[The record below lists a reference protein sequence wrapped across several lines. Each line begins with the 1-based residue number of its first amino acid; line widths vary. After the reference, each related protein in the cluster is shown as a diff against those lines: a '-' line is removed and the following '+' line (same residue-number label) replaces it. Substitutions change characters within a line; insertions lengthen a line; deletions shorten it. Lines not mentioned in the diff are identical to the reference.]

1 MLLFGGTADGATHAQ
16 PAQPHANAHNFVNI
30 WSIHSIFAVLDSP
43 FQGLHHDAITGF
55 WVRVRVRVSTVV
67 PGIWEHI
74 SSGTEFY
81 IRVRY

>member
-55 WVRVRVRVSTVV
+55 CSRA
-67 PGIWEHI
+67 GH
-74 SSGTEFY
+74 
-81 IRVRY
+81 